1 MRTTTTTDARGW
13 LSSGALTI
21 FYQVRD
27 GQEKGRSTREEE
39 EVWRHFKNTY
49 EPLARPL
56 VLGGRLFKVERR
68 GEKLVRNREDVMSFG
83 GGVMRV
89 LMEPCE

>member
-1 MRTTTTTDARGW
+1 MRTTTTTTDARGW

-21 FYQVRD
+21 FIKSETDKRKD
-27 GQEKGRSTREEE
+27 GAQEKKKR
-39 EVWRHFKNTY
+39 WRHFNNTY